1 MFGPQATTQL
11 SRVTELGLLERRGL
25 SFVAKPALLEAAA
38 AMTRKAFRR
47 ASCST

>member
-25 SFVAKPALLEAAA
+25 SFVAA
-38 AMTRKAFRR
+38 R
-47 ASCST
+47 CSKRPPR